1 MAPILDFRKHGYFI
15 KINNAGKLKYGRE
28 NGPKATCKHVL
39 AKVNSAISTN
49 TNRSYGIKS
58 EPKFLLALR
67 FYASGSFLITA
78 GDFCG
83 VSVPSASR
91 AVKEVSEAIAMLSKE
106 YINMELMGK
115 EDTTMDFY
123 NIAKFLR
130 IQSPG
135 GDNAE
140 LFRKRKGYFSLN
152 VQAVCNAMLLLTN
165 LVARWPGSSHDSTIF
180 NNSRLK
186 YCLDNGEFKNHYIL
200 GDGGYKTTE
209 YMMTPLLNPRNE
221 AERLYNE
228 SQIRTRNTIER
239 CFGVLKRRFPVLS
252 TGMRISLNTAISVV
266 VACGVLHNIAILQN
280 NPIPDEVE
288 NNQEGT
294 PNTEETVQEN
304 GNDVTGRHRQILI
317 SEYFATL

>member
-1 MAPILDFRKHGYFI
+1 MNNNRVLLNLDRDLEF
-15 KINNAGKLKYGRE
+15 E
-28 NGPKATCKHVL
+28 

-186 YCLDNGEFKNHYIL
+186 
-200 GDGGYKTTE
+200 
-209 YMMTPLLNPRNE
+209 NE